1 MNVIVIGSGLAGTL
15 VCNELVKKHS
25 VTLLETGPKEGVE
38 YPKLS
43 FLKKQLAGVKTFCFG
58 GGGTTNL
65 WHNGLIPI
73 QQQDVT
79 SKDFRSVL
87 EQTEQYRDKAAK
99 NLFWLDNPYMSTYRK
114 VFSEISSFV
123 QKIGCFS
130 DGVDCLLYPKKY
142 SPLKVV
148 PEVNGIYSVSG
159 IEFKMEGNKVVGIDY
174 HVGKKTYFIETD
186 CVIVCAGSFGTPLII
201 KKILAGMGQPS
212 KSAGVGLAD
221 HPLGFVGKVKVKK
234 TFNKEMKQLSVKDF
248 GNFECRTGI
257 RVKSNCGKYT
267 GCAFLRP
274 ALTMENTLSIY
285 KYKSLLG
292 ASSGVERLKNI
303 FSWKLFHPDILAE
316 IVSHLFGITIP
327 GRLYNILFL
336 FEQKR
341 GDSHVNQNDSGFEI
355 DWSITP
361 KELEIYK
368 GMVDKLEVML
378 YGIADDI
385 NIEKDITDDWLWSA
399 AHHSGTISMGQGSG
413 ELVDM
418 ELKLKASDNVFVC
431 DGSIVQE
438 HSYANTGLTIG
449 ALAMGL
455 ADKINN
461 EK

>member
-1 MNVIVIGSGLAGTL
+1 MKVTVIGSGLAGTL

-25 VTLLETGPKEGVE
+25 VTLLEAGPKASIE
-38 YPKLS
+38 YPKLY
-43 FLKKQLAGVKTFCFG
+43 FLKKQLAGVKTFCLG

-65 WHNGLIPI
+65 WHNGLMPI

-79 SKDFRSVL
+79 SKDFRLVL
-87 EQTEQYRDKAAK
+87 GKAEQYHDKAAE
-99 NLFWLDNPYMSTYRK
+99 NLFWLANPYMSTYRN
-114 VFSEISSFV
+114 VFSKISSLV
-123 QKIGCFS
+123 QKTGSFP

-142 SPLKVV
+142 SALKVV

-159 IEFKMEGNKVVGIDY
+159 IEFKMKGNKVIGIDY
-174 HVGKKTYFIETD
+174 SVGKKIYSAETD
-186 CVIVCAGSFGTPLII
+186 RVIVCAGCFGTPLII
-201 KKILAGMGQPS
+201 KKVLADLGQPS
-212 KSAGVGLAD
+212 ESAGVGLAD
-221 HPLGFVGKVKVKK
+221 HPLGFVGKVRVKK
-234 TFNKEMKQLSVKDF
+234 VFNKEIKQLSVKDW
-248 GNFECRTGI
+248 GNFESRAGI

-274 ALTMENTLSIY
+274 ALTMENKLSIY

-292 ASSGVERLKNI
+292 ASSGVERLKNM

-341 GDSHVNQNDSGFEI
+341 GDSHVKQNDSGFEI

-368 GMVDKLEVML
+368 GMVDKLKSML
-378 YGIADDI
+378 LGIADDM
-385 NIEKDITDDWLWSA
+385 NIEKNITDDWLWSA

-413 ELVDM
+413 DLVDM
-418 ELKLKASDNVFVC
+418 DLKLKASDNVFVC

-449 ALAMGL
+449 ALAIRL
-455 ADKINN
+455 AEKINN